1 VSIVVDYGRT
11 YKLKEM
17 EIMIPHFFKTVK
29 RSLSRNRLFSVINVL
44 GLAIGI
50 AACTLATFFI
60 QDELSYDNQTKDA
73 FRIFRIVTD
82 MGNGAGMIISDA
94 TTPSA
99 IASSVS
105 LSIPEVEAVTRI
117 FHSNENAF
125 FVRSENAKFLEEN
138 LYHVD
143 SNFFNFFPTAFLY
156 GNASTALQN
165 PHSVILTATSAK
177 KYFGNQNPIG
187 KVLQI
192 DDWEPEI
199 VMAVV
204 KDPPSN
210 MHFSYNILCPISRFL
225 QRDSWSWSAFYTYI
239 KLQSGVHLSNVNA
252 KITNLVKKDAPDNK
266 NHFLLQALT
275 SIHLDSD
282 RKSELMP
289 NGDRSYLYIIAT
301 LGVLVLFIACVNF
314 VNLSLAQSSLRAKE
328 IGIRKISG
336 AKQKTLLGQFLLESL
351 VISLLAASVALLLS
365 WIALPLLNHL
375 SGKELTFSDHWTT
388 MLGLLLLFSI
398 VLGIL
403 AGLYPSLVLA
413 SLKPTLVLKG
423 TTTPNSSGFPIRKVL
438 VISQFAMSIALIVGT
453 IVARQQ
459 IRFVQNAHLGFTKDN
474 VLTVTAPY
482 FLSSSSKTLKDEWL
496 QIPGVLKVSR
506 TNGIIPE
513 LTWDLPVNG
522 TDGETE
528 LLLRGI
534 QIDSDYLACLGI
546 PLIAGTNWLS
556 ERDSGTITNVILNET
571 AVRQLHIKEPV
582 VGQILIQPALE
593 KRPNSFLRVQGIVR
607 DFHFSSFKSAI
618 EPFAFQKIR
627 KVQSN
632 FVIKIQG
639 TNALPTMKALER
651 VWDRNVDNWP
661 FQYRFMD
668 DSFARLYKTE
678 SNFFTIFLYL
688 TLLAIFT
695 ACLGL
700 FGLSTFMI
708 NQRVKEIGIR
718 KVLGGSVIQIF
729 QMLTGDIAKL
739 VIFAGLIA
747 IPVSGWIMSS
757 WLEQFAYHTIIQ
769 WWFFGIAIILAL
781 LVAFLSVSYQV
792 IKAAMANPISAL
804 REE

>member
-1 VSIVVDYGRT
+1 MQNI
-11 YKLKEM
+11 
-17 EIMIPHFFKTVK
+17 IPKFFKTVR
-29 RSLSRNRLFSVINVL
+29 RSLIRNRLFSVINVL

-50 AACTLATFFI
+50 AACTLATVFI
-60 QDELSYDNQTKDA
+60 LDELSFDKQTKDGN
-73 FRIFRIVTD
+73 RIFRIATD
-82 MGNGAGMIISDA
+82 VVNGIGATIPDA

-99 IASSVS
+99 IATSVHFA
-105 LSIPEVEAVTRI
+105 IPEIESVTRI
-117 FHSNENAF
+117 FHSNENSF
-125 FVRSENAKFLEEN
+125 FVRSENSKFLEQN

-143 SNFFNFFPTAFLY
+143 STFFDFFPSSFLL
-156 GNASTALQN
+156 GNARSALQD

-204 KDPPSN
+204 KDPPPN

-225 QRDSWSWSAFYTYI
+225 QRDSWAWSAFYTYI
-239 KLQSGVHLSNVNA
+239 KLQSGAQLSIVNA
-252 KITNLVKKDAPDNK
+252 KITDLVKKDVPDNK
-266 NHFLLQALT
+266 NHFVLQALT

-289 NGDRSYLYIIAT
+289 NGDRSYLYIILT
-301 LGVLVLFIACVNF
+301 LGGLILIIACVNF
-314 VNLSLAQSSLRAKE
+314 VNLSISQSSLRAKE
-328 IGIRKISG
+328 IGIRKVSG
-336 AKQKTLLGQFLLESL
+336 AQQKTLLGQFLLESL
-351 VISLLAASVALLLS
+351 VISLLAASVSLLLS
-365 WIALPLLNHL
+365 WTALPLLNHL
-375 SGKELTFSDHWTT
+375 SGKELTFSDHWMTIV
-388 MLGLLLLFSI
+388 GLLLLFST

-423 TTTPNSSGFPIRKVL
+423 TTAPNSSGFQIRKAF
-438 VISQFAMSIALIVGT
+438 VISQFAISIALIVGT

-474 VLTVTAPY
+474 ILTVTAPY
-482 FLSSSSKTLKDEWL
+482 FLASSPKTLKDEWL
-496 QIPGVLKVSR
+496 QISGVLKVSR

-522 TDGETE
+522 TDGKTE

-534 QIDSDYLACLGI
+534 QIDSDYLTCLGI

-571 AVRQLHIKEPV
+571 AVRLLHIKEPV
-582 VGQILIQPALE
+582 VGQILIQPASE

-618 EPFAFQKIR
+618 EPFAFQKVR

-639 TNALPTMKALER
+639 TNAFATMKALER

-718 KVLGGSVIQIF
+718 KVLGGNVIQIF

-739 VIFAGLIA
+739 VIFAALIA
-747 IPVSGWIMSS
+747 IPVSGWFMSS
-757 WLEQFAYHTIIQ
+757 WLEQFAYHITIQ
-769 WWFFGIAIILAL
+769 WWFFGIAIISAL
-781 LVAFLSVSYQV
+781 FVAFLSVSYQV
-792 IKAAMANPISAL
+792 IQAALANPITAL
-804 REE
+804 RKE